1 MRISD
6 GSPDVCSSDLIDA
19 QEIADRIVRDVMT
32 IIIAE
37 GEESMIVDMH
47 LIAGLHVGKAKEVRI
62 APAIEEEDI
71 SGLGHR
77 VEPPTGRLSAFDINT
92 RAPTITPFDALKL
105 DGHRQVHRRSEEHTS
120 ELKSLM

>member
-1 MRISD
+1 
-6 GSPDVCSSDLIDA
+6 
-19 QEIADRIVRDVMT
+19 MT

-62 APAIEEEDI
+62 APAIEEDDI

-77 VEPPTGRLSAFDINT
+77 AEPPTGRLSAFDTNT
-92 RAPTITPFDALKL
+92 RAPPINPFEALQL
-105 DGHRQVHRRSEEHTS
+105 HGHKQVHRLFPLCNKQRGIDSNR
-120 ELKSLM
+120 

>member
-1 MRISD
+1 MNVVLRID
-6 GSPDVCSSDLIDA
+6 GPSIDA

-77 VEPPTGRLSAFDINT
+77 VEPPTGRLSAFDLNT
-92 RAPTITPFDALKL
+92 RDPTI
-105 DGHRQVHRRSEEHTS
+105 RSEERRVGEEGVATC
-120 ELKSLM
+120 

>member
-1 MRISD
+1 
-6 GSPDVCSSDLIDA
+6 
-19 QEIADRIVRDVMT
+19 MT

-77 VEPPTGRLSAFDINT
+77 VEPPTGHLSAFDIKT
-92 RAPTITPFDALKL
+92 RAPTITHFHALTT
-105 DGHRQVHRRSEEHTS
+105 DGHWKVHHMIQHGYKHTRIRLGLGIPDH
-120 ELKSLM
+120 ECRI

>member
-1 MRISD
+1 MNVVLRID
-6 GSPDVCSSDLIDA
+6 GPSIDA

-47 LIAGLHVGKAKEVRI
+47 LIAVLHVGKAKDVRI

-71 SGLGHR
+71 SGLGNR
-77 VEPPTGRLSAFDINT
+77 LEPPTGRLSAFDINT
-92 RAPTITPFDALKL
+92 PAPTITPFYALKL
-105 DGHRQVHRRSEEHTS
+105 DSHRQHLRIFTH
-120 ELKSLM
+120 

>member
-1 MRISD
+1 
-6 GSPDVCSSDLIDA
+6 
-19 QEIADRIVRDVMT
+19 MT

-92 RAPTITPFDALKL
+92 RAPTTTPFDALQP
-105 DGHRQVHRRSEEHTS
+105 DGHTPDPRMLQHGYNTRRVGYGLDFRVSEARIF
-120 ELKSLM
+120 LG

>member
-1 MRISD
+1 MNVVLRID
-6 GSPDVCSSDLIDA
+6 GPSIDA

-77 VEPPTGRLSAFDINT
+77 VEP
-92 RAPTITPFDALKL
+92 
-105 DGHRQVHRRSEEHTS
+105 RSEEHTS
-120 ELKSLM
+120 ELQSLLRISYAVFCLKKKILEQRLNMIHQKPI